1 MYILP
6 ASPYLHHL
14 SAVELHFH
22 RLTFIFGRESC
33 RGGPVPM
40 QNLVTVFPELLS
52 VFVKGN
58 LSSVSIE
65 ETDSEVSFQFA
76 DILTDGRL
84 TYA

>member
-1 MYILP
+1 
-6 ASPYLHHL
+6 
-14 SAVELHFH
+14 
-22 RLTFIFGRESC
+22 
-33 RGGPVPM
+33 M
-40 QNLVTVFPELLS
+40 QNLVTVSPELLS